1 MAPSGET
8 RAVDLAK
15 ELGIKD
21 SALGRRARECGEMG
35 DDAFPGSGSP
45 EADKDCGIA
54 KLGKRVGKPEREN
67 GLLEWRLAT

>member
-21 SALGRRARECGEMG
+21 SALGRRAQEYEEMG
-35 DDAFPGSGSP
+35 DAAFPGNGSP
-45 EADKDCGIA
+45 KVDKDYEIV
-54 KLGKRVGKPEREN
+54 KLGKRVGEPERKN